1 MATAE
6 APSMIAY
13 GSSRSCTR
21 MHAITHDNFS
31 IDAHQ
36 INTLRMNARLFKR
49 VHIQNSLLIKNDDIR
64 VHPLQDQSFV
74 FHSQTPR
81 RIEGHLADGLLQ
93 CENMLLS
100 DVSGQKTG
108 KRRIGPGMGLLTAQQ
123 AIRYHAH

>member
-1 MATAE
+1 
-6 APSMIAY
+6 
-13 GSSRSCTR
+13 

-74 FHSQTPR
+74 LHSQTPR
-81 RIEGHLADGLLQ
+81 RIEGHLADGILQ
-93 CENMLLS
+93 
-100 DVSGQKTG
+100 
-108 KRRIGPGMGLLTAQQ
+108 
-123 AIRYHAH
+123 